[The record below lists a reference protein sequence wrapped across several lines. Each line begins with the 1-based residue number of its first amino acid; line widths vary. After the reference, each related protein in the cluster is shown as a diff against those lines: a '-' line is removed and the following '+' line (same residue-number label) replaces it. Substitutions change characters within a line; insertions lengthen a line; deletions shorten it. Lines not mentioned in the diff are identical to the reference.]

1 MNEATHIPAPPP
13 AFNFRHAGK
22 LYRLQLSARFVCA
35 VEDEMGALGTL
46 ARRFA
51 KGDWRISEIITLMQ
65 MFLQQSGECVD
76 YYTLGDALL
85 AEGFSAPLSTVQ
97 RFFACLPDSACAAPR
112 RPPAST
118 TPALHRQRIKP

>member
-1 MNEATHIPAPPP
+1 MSEAAYTSALPL

-65 MFLQQSGECVD
+65 MFLQQSGDCVD

-112 RPPAST
+112 RPPQQHPPCTA
-118 TPALHRQRIKP
+118 KG